1 MPRTSRSQGPDPSLQ
16 LDGFEPEVRE
26 FIYFA
31 EGGDVVRARACVGG
45 GDARWPS
52 GRSGSLAPPS
62 IQPERAPYL
71 RATAVDRRSD
81 STPRK
86 GGPTCSSTDARTR
99 VSPSSPESSISC
111 QTRPP
116 TAHVGAYAPRAPRA
130 VRRFGTEPAGCRRGR
145 PSTAVTERA
154 RRPLRQQSGQ
164 GGSGEEVH
172 QRGGRCRVVHAM
184 GFATRRLELLRW
196 LRSPRCKWSTAFDIR
211 ALGRMQDY
219 LPVPAQL
226 RSHRGKIRVQRRP
239 NARCCRGGASCSP
252 RGLLLT

>member
-1 MPRTSRSQGPDPSLQ
+1 MSMKNCTPGSSLPESSIQ
-16 LDGFEPEVRE
+16 LPNAAADG
-26 FIYFA
+26 
-31 EGGDVVRARACVGG
+31 VVRARN
-45 GDARWPS
+45 
-52 GRSGSLAPPS
+52 
-62 IQPERAPYL
+62 
-71 RATAVDRRSD
+71 
-81 STPRK
+81 
-86 GGPTCSSTDARTR
+86 
-99 VSPSSPESSISC
+99 
-111 QTRPP
+111 
-116 TAHVGAYAPRAPRA
+116 VGAYAPRA

-145 PSTAVTERA
+145 PSTAVAERA

-184 GFATRRLELLRW
+184 GFATRRPELLRW

>member
-1 MPRTSRSQGPDPSLQ
+1 MRV
-16 LDGFEPEVRE
+16 EPLLST
-26 FIYFA
+26 
-31 EGGDVVRARACVGG
+31 G
-45 GDARWPS
+45 
-52 GRSGSLAPPS
+52 
-62 IQPERAPYL
+62 
-71 RATAVDRRSD
+71 SD
-81 STPRK
+81 STPRM
-86 GGPTCSSTDARTR
+86 GGPTCSCTDVQAGSLL
-99 VSPSSPESSISC
+99 SPQSRDSAAK
-111 QTRPP
+111 RGRRRR
-116 TAHVGAYAPRAPRA
+116 HVGAYAPRAPRA

-145 PSTAVTERA
+145 PSTAVAERA

-172 QRGGRCRVVHAM
+172 QRGGRCGVVHAV
-184 GFATRRLELLRW
+184 GFATRRPELLRW